1 MRAMHGGPAD
11 SIDLKA
17 LGRVIVVKLGH
28 HGDVLLASP
37 VFTALKNHVP
47 QAQIDALVYA
57 DTQEMLSQHPAISRV
72 YEIDRKW
79 KSGGMLS
86 RALSEGLLYRTLRS
100 RRYDLLV
107 HLSDQ
112 VRGAWLARMLGCRHA
127 VAPERTAGQAVA
139 RRFWKHSFT
148 HRYPL
153 VARRHVVE
161 LNLDALRRIGIQPSE
176 AERRLVL
183 VPGAEA
189 EARAAE
195 LLRTAGIPDDGF
207 IHLHPASRW
216 RFKCWTIEGTAALI
230 DRLHAA
236 GERVVLTAAPDGSEL
251 DLVAAICGRCGRA
264 PANLAGKLSLKTV
277 AALAGRAKLFVGVDS
292 APMHIAAAMGT
303 PVVALFGPSGEAE
316 WRPWRVA
323 HRIVSSSVHPC
334 RPCGQDGCGGGKVS
348 ECLTSIAPDAVLEAV
363 HTLLRP

>member
-1 MRAMHGGPAD
+1 MHVGPAD

-17 LGRVIVVKLGH
+17 LRRVLVVKLRH

-37 VFTALKNHVP
+37 VFTVLKNRAP
-47 QAQIDALVYA
+47 QAEIDALVYA
-57 DTQEMLSQHPAISRV
+57 DTQAMLSFHPAIARV
-72 YEIDRKW
+72 HAIDRKW

-86 RALSEGLLYRTLRS
+86 RAVSEGSLYRTLRS

-127 VAPERTAGQAVA
+127 VAPERAAGRAA
-139 RRFWKHSFT
+139 GRRFWSHSFT
-148 HRYPL
+148 HRFPL
-153 VARRHVVE
+153 VARRHAVE

-176 AERRLVL
+176 AERGLVL

-189 EARAAE
+189 EARVGD
-195 LLRTAGIPDDGF
+195 LLSSAGLSDDSF

-216 RFKCWTIEGTAALI
+216 RFKCWTVEGMAALI

-236 GERVVLTAAPDGSEL
+236 GEHVVLTAAPERGEL
-251 DLVAAICGRCGRA
+251 DLVATICSRCERA
-264 PANLAGKLSLKTV
+264 PANLAGKLSLKMV
-277 AALAGRAKLFVGVDS
+277 AALAARAKLFIGVDS

-303 PVVALFGPSGEAE
+303 PVVALFGPSGETE
-316 WRPWRVA
+316 WRPWGVP
-323 HRIVSSSVHPC
+323 HRIVASGAYPC

-348 ECLTSIAPDAVLEAV
+348 ECLASIAPETVLDAAQS
-363 HTLLRP
+363 LLRP

>member
-1 MRAMHGGPAD
+1 MHDGPAD
-11 SIDLKA
+11 AIDLKA
-17 LGRVIVVKLGH
+17 LGRVLVVKLRH

-37 VFTALKNHVP
+37 VFTVLKNHAP
-47 QAQIDALVYA
+47 QAEVDALVYA
-57 DTQEMLSQHPAISRV
+57 DTQEMLWQHPAISRV
-72 YEIDRKW
+72 HGIDRKW

-86 RALSEGLLYRTLRS
+86 RALSEGSLYRALRS

-127 VAPERTAGQAVA
+127 VAPERAAGRAVG
-139 RRFWKHSFT
+139 RGFWKRSFT
-148 HRYPL
+148 HRFPL
-153 VARRHVVE
+153 VARRHAVE

-189 EARAAE
+189 ERRVAE
-195 LLRTAGIPDDGF
+195 LLAAEGIPDAAF

-216 RFKCWTIEGTAALI
+216 RFKCWTVERTAALI
-230 DRLHAA
+230 DRLHALA
-236 GERVVLTAAPDGSEL
+236 ERVVLTAAPDRGEL
-251 DLVAAICGRCGRA
+251 DLVAAICSRCERA
-264 PANLAGKLSLKTV
+264 PANLAGKLSLKMV

-316 WRPWRVA
+316 WRPWGVP

-348 ECLTSIAPDAVLEAV
+348 ECLTSITPQAVLEAV
-363 HTLLRP
+363 NSLLGQ

>member
-1 MRAMHGGPAD
+1 MHGGPAD

-17 LGRVIVVKLGH
+17 LGRVVVVKLRH

-37 VFTALKNHVP
+37 VFTVLKNHAP
-47 QAQIDALVYA
+47 QAEIDALVYA

-72 YEIDRKW
+72 HGIDRKW

-86 RALSEGLLYRTLRS
+86 RALSEGSLYRALRS

-112 VRGAWLARMLGCRHA
+112 VRGAWLARLLGCRYA
-127 VAPERTAGQAVA
+127 VAPERAAGRAA
-139 RRFWKHSFT
+139 GRRFWKHSFT
-148 HRYPL
+148 HRFPL
-153 VARRHVVE
+153 VARRHAVE

-176 AERRLVL
+176 AERGLVL
-183 VPGAEA
+183 VPGADA
-189 EARAAE
+189 EARVAE
-195 LLRTAGIPDDGF
+195 LLASEGIPADDF

-216 RFKCWTIEGTAALI
+216 RFKCWTVEGTAALI
-230 DRLHAA
+230 DRLHAG
-236 GERVVLTAAPDGSEL
+236 GERVVLTAAPDRGEL
-251 DLVAAICGRCGRA
+251 DLVAAICSRCARA
-264 PANLAGKLSLKTV
+264 PANLAGKLSLKMV
-277 AALAGRAKLFVGVDS
+277 AALAGRAKLFIGVDS

-303 PVVALFGPSGEAE
+303 PVVALFGPSGEVE
-316 WRPWRVA
+316 WRPWGVP

-348 ECLTSIAPDAVLEAV
+348 ECLTSIAPDAVLEAAQS
-363 HTLLRP
+363 LLRP